1 MSYVSDPAKYAVAVT
16 PSDVTV
22 LTPTRGLYIGVAG
35 DLEVRMAAQQ
45 NVITLQNV
53 PIGLLPIQVDQV
65 RAATAATDIVALW

>member
-53 PIGLLPIQVDQV
+53 PVGLLPIQVDQV